1 MQQEALP
8 SKPAFQMGKWLAC
21 LLAAGLF
28 WVMNALNR
36 DGYSLNVNYPVKF
49 QYNDSLF
56 IPTTALPRTVRVNV
70 SGDGWGLLRLSWL
83 PFRTNPVQYPVNNP
97 MQASIINTSAMTA
110 ALADQVKSLKVNYVV
125 ADTLEMGF
133 DRRMTKI
140 IRLIP
145 DSTHINL
152 LPRFVVSSVINMTP
166 SMLTVEGPAR
176 LVRGFAD
183 TLVVRIPGLRIA
195 DNYDE
200 ELPLNAYKHPLVKR
214 SHEKVFVSF
223 EVAELLSPIPKK

>member
-1 MQQEALP
+1 MQHEPA
-8 SKPAFQMGKWLAC
+8 SAEPAFQMGKWLVC

-56 IPTTALPRTVRVNV
+56 IPTTVLPRTVRVNV

-97 MQASIINTSAMTA
+97 MQAAIINTSAMTA

-133 DRRMTKI
+133 DRRMTKS

-152 LPRFVVSSVINMTP
+152 LPRFVVSSFINMTP
-166 SMLTVEGPAR
+166 STLVVEGPAR
-176 LVRGFAD
+176 LLRGFAD
-183 TLVVRIPGLRIA
+183 TLVVRIPGRRIA

-223 EVAELLSPIPKK
+223 EVAELLSPIPKR